1 MSQFLQSL
9 IDGLLIGGVYATIA
23 IGLSLAFGV
32 MRIINWA
39 HGELL
44 MLSMYLS
51 FYIVSVTGIDPYPV
65 LFVTGTLM
73 FFVGYFLQKTAFNRL
88 LKREATR
95 EPTSILL
102 FTSGLGMGIS
112 NLVLIFCGSRPCRQ
126 EPPIP
131 VRP

>member
-102 FTSGLGMGIS
+102 FHLGLGHGNFQS
-112 NLVLIFCGSRPCRQ
+112 CADFLRLHDHAGKNHLYR
-126 EPPIP
+126 
-131 VRP
+131 